1 MQCVS
6 HPEVQRQTDSA
17 DTQFEKGRGWIS
29 NTLGSY
35 GDGRSTK
42 VTAPR
47 LDPGETE
54 LSLSA
59 QSQPEPWNRI
69 RHPS

>member
-1 MQCVS
+1 MQQCVS
-6 HPEVQRQTDSA
+6 HPEERSRT
-17 DTQFEKGRGWIS
+17 DTQFERGVDQQPARFIR
-29 NTLGSY
+29 GS
-35 GDGRSTK
+35 TE

-59 QSQPEPWNRI
+59 QSQPEPWNPS